1 LYTVLLDFDA
11 NKSIVKQ
18 GNGTYSLKPVIRT
31 IEQAISVV
39 LVKGKLPVGT
49 MAVVEASASGVS
61 YTSNVNDNGDFM
73 VMGLPPGTYKLRSH
87 HHLLLPVVKLM

>member
-31 IEQAISVV
+31 IEQAISGA
-39 LVKGKLPVGT
+39 VKGKITPVGT
-49 MAVVEASASGVS
+49 MAVVEA
-61 YTSNVNDNGDFM
+61 FCKWC
-73 VMGLPPGTYKLRSH
+73 KLYQ
-87 HHLLLPVVKLM
+87 